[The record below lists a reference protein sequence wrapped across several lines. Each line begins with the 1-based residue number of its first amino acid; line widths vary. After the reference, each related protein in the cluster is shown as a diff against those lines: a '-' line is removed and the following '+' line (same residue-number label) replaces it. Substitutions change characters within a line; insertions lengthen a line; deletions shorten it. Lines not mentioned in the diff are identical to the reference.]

1 MVGCLS
7 GPSAPGRATPEPPQG
22 GQVGRRVNGL
32 RLLAAPHALPGAL
45 LHPGHGAAGA
55 DPGCGLLTQGAVLQ
69 APIPQGAE
77 PGLMLILHL
86 GDVERLH
93 HTLQAP
99 LLELG
104 ALKASQEPLDVLGL
118 QSAEPSGRGR
128 IETREVA
135 RHLVLAELVEA
146 LRDFEGLGEDASPR
160 RGGCGVLILL
170 RGRLLPALRHQLTA
184 SLPLG
189 VGHRELLLVLRQ
201 ELLHGHILLRRVQG
215 TPLGGVSGPSAP
227 APPQGLHP
235 P

>member
-1 MVGCLS
+1 MWV
-7 GPSAPGRATPEPPQG
+7 R
-22 GQVGRRVNGL
+22 
-32 RLLAAPHALPGAL
+32 
-45 LHPGHGAAGA
+45 
-55 DPGCGLLTQGAVLQ
+55 AVLQ
-69 APIPQGAE
+69 APISQASALASLLSRGAE
-77 PGLMLILHL
+77 QGLMLILHL
-86 GDVERLH
+86 GDVERLD

-118 QSAEPSGRGR
+118 QSAEPGGRGG

-146 LRDFEGLGEDASPR
+146 LRDFEGLSEDASPR

-189 VGHRELLLVLRQ
+189 VGHRELLLVLR
-201 ELLHGHILLRRVQG
+201 
-215 TPLGGVSGPSAP
+215 
-227 APPQGLHP
+227 
-235 P
+235 